1 MFKGADEAIGFTLV
15 VVVPHP
21 KVLAALWPPK
31 KVLLA
36 LIPITICPY
45 VRLGWVRPQIS
56 WRISQFQTQ
65 CFFQRKEFLWVPSH
79 FV

>member
-21 KVLAALWPPK
+21 KVLVALWPPK

-36 LIPITICPY
+36 LIPSTIGPN
-45 VRLGWVRPQIS
+45 VRLG
-56 WRISQFQTQ
+56 
-65 CFFQRKEFLWVPSH
+65 
-79 FV
+79 